1 MAGQAVH
8 KEMIRIT
15 AAEGVRIR
23 NLIDEDVIHP
33 ECTMR
38 GHLPSIEIR
47 AGRER
52 NERYKI
58 GEEGNR
64 AGRAGNFPI
73 WTDRTSSGPP
83 SPRDCGESEDNSG
96 GRTRKGDGKGST

>member
-1 MAGQAVH
+1 MH

-23 NLIDEDVIHP
+23 HLIDEDGIHP

-38 GHLPSIEIR
+38 WHLPSIEIR
-47 AGRER
+47 AGREM

-58 GEEGNR
+58 GEAR
-64 AGRAGNFPI
+64 RQI
-73 WTDRTSSGPP
+73 KISSCFAERLWRSQFITGAW
-83 SPRDCGESEDNSG
+83 EE
-96 GRTRKGDGKGST
+96 K

>member
-1 MAGQAVH
+1 MAGQAMH

-23 NLIDEDVIHP
+23 HLIDEDGIHP

-47 AGRER
+47 AGREM

-58 GEEGNR
+58 GE
-64 AGRAGNFPI
+64 AFPHHPAA
-73 WTDRTSSGPP
+73 R
-83 SPRDCGESEDNSG
+83 
-96 GRTRKGDGKGST
+96 